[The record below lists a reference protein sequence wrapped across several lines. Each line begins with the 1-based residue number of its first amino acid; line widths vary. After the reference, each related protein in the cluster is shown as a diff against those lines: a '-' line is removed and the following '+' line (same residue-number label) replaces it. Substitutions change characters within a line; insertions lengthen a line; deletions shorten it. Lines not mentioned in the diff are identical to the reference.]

1 MKTEYIFRQ
10 DRVLKVYVMAII
22 ITITNQNRF
31 LLWSDVFIFGT
42 IYYLAQL
49 YKQNNDSLPN
59 VEDGGYPVCRSYH
72 WP

>member
-1 MKTEYIFRQ
+1 MITFLCKSKFPTINI
-10 DRVLKVYVMAII
+10 VII
-22 ITITNQNRF
+22 KTITNQNRF

-72 WP
+72 